1 MDRFSQ
7 LEFGDSRPAEPSGQ
21 GQGETVRDA
30 AYFHK
35 EAVRYWLAGDC
46 ELALRNYCRVLE
58 QNNTVFEGWTG
69 QVLMLIELG
78 EYKEA
83 DLWAD
88 KALELF
94 PDHPELLALKAIAC
108 MRDARTEKAVGYSD
122 NAIGRERP
130 TARAWLARAEVF
142 LDRNDAVVDGCLGKA
157 LGTAGQDAAIIR
169 LEVARLLRRRGA
181 YPAAI
186 SHLQEVVKVLP
197 KAALAWYELGCCQQA
212 VGLAQAKASLE
223 QALRL
228 HPHWAAAQQA
238 LKRCQGGF
246 WNRLLGRS

>member
-7 LEFGDSRPAEPSGQ
+7 LEFGDKRPAETPC
-21 GQGETVRDA
+21 GEAPRDA

-35 EAVRYWLAGDC
+35 EAVRYWLAGDF

-58 QNNTVFEGWTG
+58 QNNTVFEGWAG

-78 EYKEA
+78 EYREA

-94 PDHPELLALKAIAC
+94 PDHPELLALKAVAC
-108 MRDARTEKAVGYSD
+108 ARDARVQKAIAYSD
-122 NAIGRERP
+122 AAIGQDRP

-142 LDRNDAVVDGCLGKA
+142 LDRNDSVVDGCLSKA
-157 LGTAGQDAAIIR
+157 MGAAGQDATVVR
-169 LEVARLLRRRGA
+169 LEAARLLRRRRA
-181 YPAAI
+181 YPAAMG
-186 SHLQEVVKVLP
+186 HLQEVVKVLP
-197 KAALAWYELGCCQQA
+197 ASALAWYELGCCQRSM
-212 VGLAQAKASLE
+212 GLAQAQTSIE

-228 HPHWAAAQQA
+228 HPHWSVAEQA
-238 LKRCQGGF
+238 LKLCEGGF
-246 WNRLLGRS
+246 WRRLFGKV

>member
-7 LEFGDSRPAEPSGQ
+7 LEFGDTRPAGPSA
-21 GQGETVRDA
+21 QGEAVRDA
-30 AYFHK
+30 AHFHK
-35 EAVRYWLAGDC
+35 EAVRYWLSGDH

-108 MRDARTEKAVGYSD
+108 VRDARVQKAIGYSD
-122 NAIGRERP
+122 QAIAKDRP

-142 LDRNDAVVDGCLGKA
+142 LDRNDAVVDGCLAKA
-157 LGTAGQDAAIIR
+157 LATAGQDSALVR
-169 LEVARLLRRRGA
+169 LEVARLLRRRRS

-186 SHLQEVVKVLP
+186 GHLQEVVKVLP

-212 VGLAQAKASLE
+212 LGLAQARASLE
-223 QALRL
+223 QALRM
-228 HPHWAAAQQA
+228 HPHWAPARQA
-238 LKRCQGGF
+238 LRRCRRGF
-246 WNRLLGRS
+246 WSRLLGRS